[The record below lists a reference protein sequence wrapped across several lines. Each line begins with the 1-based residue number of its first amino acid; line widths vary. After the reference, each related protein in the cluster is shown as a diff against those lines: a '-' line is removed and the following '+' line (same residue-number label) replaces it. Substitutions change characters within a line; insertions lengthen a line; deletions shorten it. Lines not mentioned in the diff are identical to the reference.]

1 MASVATEVARR
12 ATLAG
17 IGLRSGSRNL
27 FAPFALAGSAATRH
41 TSHPQTRLFSSTTDE
56 HIVLK
61 ENTNQVVGLAE
72 YARAFLQEGHAAPS
86 DAVLKRTNLFF
97 TDALLCGTSAL
108 ALRTNAPTVLREEAR
123 GYPLSAAQG
132 GVPLL
137 GDDATA
143 HPEKVIAANCASTRE
158 WDSNG
163 TNFGYNPKLGHT
175 AGEFGH
181 PDFFPVAVASAQLA
195 NKDGQYALLSM
206 LLLEEI
212 RCRLGEVFSLKS
224 YKIDHVVHG
233 AIASAI
239 VYGTALGATVEQI
252 ESAVGMTV
260 AHYVPFRAI
269 RAGKQLSDSKG
280 SSSAISTE
288 AAILSVRRAMNGF
301 RGPKDIFRNPEAIF
315 RLFEGPGQMLSTAG
329 QQDLNLEDKDEA
341 PFYLSLGMK
350 GDDFAI
356 MGEHFKLGLY
366 EHQSA
371 GAIQGLL
378 NLLEQN
384 PSLMQDNAEGQKIKD
399 IAITAYEPAFG
410 IIGDP
415 AKKNPTTRQ
424 SADHSMAYIISTLL
438 RKALQGGKS
447 GWKELMLSPY
457 DYSEQALYDPVTR
470 SLMQKINF
478 VHGGQEYD
486 EKYPDGIPTSIAVT
500 TEDGATNDSGL
511 IMYPAGHARNTT
523 HDLEDIL
530 DHKFDMLSS
539 IAFSEDGKADALA
552 RLTNLGDKSAQ
563 EVQDIFK
570 FKIDYKDD
578 FVDA

>member
-1 MASVATEVARR
+1 VKC
-12 ATLAG
+12 
-17 IGLRSGSRNL
+17 
-27 FAPFALAGSAATRH
+27 
-41 TSHPQTRLFSSTTDE
+41 FSSDQDE
-56 HIVLK
+56 HVVLAPD
-61 ENTNQVVGLAE
+61 TNQVQGLAK
-72 YARAFLQEGHAAPS
+72 YARSFLQDGEGNPS
-86 DAVLKRTNLFF
+86 EQVLKRTNLFF
-97 TDALLCGTSAL
+97 TDAMLCGASAV
-108 ALRTNAPTVLREEAR
+108 ALRTNAPTVLRKETR
-123 GYPLSAAQG
+123 GYPLKSHFG
-132 GVPLL
+132 GVPLM
-137 GDDATA
+137 GSTYHS

-181 PDFFPVAVASAQLA
+181 PDFFPVCVAAAQSA
-195 NKDGQYALLSM
+195 NKDGLYALKAMVLI
-206 LLLEEI
+206 EEI

-239 VYGTALGATVEQI
+239 VYGTALGATIDEI

-288 AAILSVRRAMNGF
+288 AAIMSVRRSMNGF

-315 RLFEGPGQMLSTAG
+315 RLFEGPGQMLNTVG
-329 QQDLNLEDKDEA
+329 GGEPNL
-341 PFYLSLGMK
+341 S
-350 GDDFAI
+350 GDDASPFLLSMGMSGNDFAVL
-356 MGEHFKLGLY
+356 GEHFKLGLY
-366 EHQSA
+366 EQQSA

-384 PSLMQDNAEGQKIKD
+384 PSLMSENADGSKISN
-399 IAITAYEPAFG
+399 ISITAYEPAFG

-415 AKKNPTTRQ
+415 AKKDPTTRQ

-438 RKALQGGKS
+438 RKAVQSGTT

-457 DYSEQALYDPVTR
+457 DYSKDALYDPVTR
-470 SLMQKINF
+470 SLMEKINF
-478 VHGGQEYD
+478 VHGGAEYD

-500 TEDGATNDSGL
+500 ETSGSEHESGL
-511 IMYPAGHARNTT
+511 IMYPAGHARNTE

-530 DHKFDMLSS
+530 DHKFDMMSR
-539 IAFSEDGKADALA
+539 IAFSEDEKEDAMA
-552 RLTNLGDKSAQ
+552 KLTNLADKTAL
-563 EVQDIFK
+563 EVKNMYHFN
-570 FKIDYKDD
+570 IDYKDD
-578 FVDA
+578 FKDA

>member
-1 MASVATEVARR
+1 
-12 ATLAG
+12 
-17 IGLRSGSRNL
+17 
-27 FAPFALAGSAATRH
+27 
-41 TSHPQTRLFSSTTDE
+41 
-56 HIVLK
+56 
-61 ENTNQVVGLAE
+61 
-72 YARAFLQEGHAAPS
+72 
-86 DAVLKRTNLFF
+86 
-97 TDALLCGTSAL
+97 
-108 ALRTNAPTVLREEAR
+108 
-123 GYPLSAAQG
+123 
-132 GVPLL
+132 
-137 GDDATA
+137 
-143 HPEKVIAANCASTRE
+143 
-158 WDSNG
+158 
-163 TNFGYNPKLGHT
+163 LGHT

-195 NKDGQYALLSM
+195 NQDGKYALLSM

-233 AIASAI
+233 AIASAV

-288 AAILSVRRAMNGF
+288 AAIMAVRRSMNGF

-315 RLFEGPGQMLSTAG
+315 RLFEGPGQMLQKVNGAAP
-329 QQDLNLEDKDEA
+329 NLEEKDEA
-341 PFYLSLGMK
+341 PFYLSLGMA
-350 GDDFAI
+350 GDDFAV

-384 PSLMQDNAEGQKIKD
+384 PDLMSENVEGQKIKK

-438 RKALQGGKS
+438 RKALESGKS
-447 GWKELMLSPY
+447 GWKTSMLMPE
-457 DYSEQALYDPVTR
+457 DYSAESLYHPVTR
-470 SLMQKINF
+470 SLMEKVEF
-478 VHGGQEYD
+478 KWGGPEYD
-486 EKYPDGIPTSIAVT
+486 EKYPDGIPTSMVVA
-500 TEDGATNDSGL
+500 TEDGRELESGL
-511 IMYPAGHARNTT
+511 IMYPKGHARSS
-523 HDLEDIL
+523 DFEDIL
-530 DHKFDMLSS
+530 EHKFDLMGTL
-539 IAFSEDGKADALA
+539 AFGEAGKAEAMA
-552 RLTNLGDKSAQ
+552 KLTNLGEKSAQ
-563 EVQDIFK
+563 EVKDIFD
-570 FKIDYKDD
+570 FKIDYKDYN
-578 FVDA
+578 DA